1 MNDCYFLF
9 YLGLATPIPEH
20 SMPASSVTPPVG
32 LMFKSRSSKAQ
43 RSLKQPI
50 TGASKIPS
58 FSNSGGLSGL
68 DLNGPLSTLPLTILP
83 EEIYSVQL
91 PLSQLPSVTSSNDH
105 EKGMCTTSSSTSE
118 SASSRLQDLSL
129 GICES
134 PESEEENDSLLE
146 PELVIIAKPERQC
159 APLQRKFSMHHM
171 SEIFREIVQHRPLS
185 TPFVIPEKEIEDEE
199 YAEILVKDK
208 DKEQKKNRSMSR
220 KNSIVDEP
228 SSPGSNT
235 PGLSPSSPRVLT
247 RKDSK
252 VKAILPA
259 GKCEKESIEEM

>member
-43 RSLKQPI
+43 RSLKLPI
-50 TGASKIPS
+50 TDASKIPS
-58 FSNSGGLSGL
+58 FSNSGILSGV
-68 DLNGPLSTLPLTILP
+68 DLNVPLSTLPLTILP

-91 PLSQLPSVTSSNDH
+91 PLSQLPSATSSRDH

-118 SASSRLQDLSL
+118 LANSRLHDLSL

-134 PESEEENDSLLE
+134 PESEEENDLSLE
-146 PELVIIAKPERQC
+146 PELMVNSKPERQC

-171 SEIFREIVQHRPLS
+171 SEIFREI
-185 TPFVIPEKEIEDEE
+185 
-199 YAEILVKDK
+199 VKDK